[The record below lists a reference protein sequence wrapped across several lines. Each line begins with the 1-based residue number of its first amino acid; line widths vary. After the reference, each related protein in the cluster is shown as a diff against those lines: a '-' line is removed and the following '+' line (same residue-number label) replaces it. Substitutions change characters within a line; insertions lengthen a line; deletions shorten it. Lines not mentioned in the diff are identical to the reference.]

1 MHGGGVVIIIAV
13 TAAFVV
19 LCASF
24 CFLWLVRHSFS
35 LSLLAQYVIKS
46 TKNEQISKSFHKMNA
61 PSRMHPKN
69 YWHKSADEHKM
80 KTALNSLRFSYGRV
94 FFFHRTFHNKLCND
108 PPKHQVRCPPR
119 SVQTKCEMKQQPN
132 EEEEEQQQQKNIANH
147 IKADKFSTSAHFHWC
162 DVISH
167 VFDVFVLLI

>member
-46 TKNEQISKSFHKMNA
+46 TKNEQISKSFHKMNS

-69 YWHKSADEHKM
+69 YWHKSADKHKM

-94 FFFHRTFHNKLCND
+94 FFFSPNVPQQIVQWSTKASSEMPSALSTDKMRNETTTERKRRRTTTTTK
-108 PPKHQVRCPPR
+108 KHC
-119 SVQTKCEMKQQPN
+119 K
-132 EEEEEQQQQKNIANH
+132 
-147 IKADKFSTSAHFHWC
+147 
-162 DVISH
+162 SH
-167 VFDVFVLLI
+167 KSW

>member
-69 YWHKSADEHKM
+69 YWHKSADKHKM

-94 FFFHRTFHNKLCND
+94 LFFSSSNVPQQIVQWSTKASSEMPSALSTDKMRNEITTERRRRTT
-108 PPKHQVRCPPR
+108 
-119 SVQTKCEMKQQPN
+119 TK
-132 EEEEEQQQQKNIANH
+132 KNIANH
-147 IKADKFSTSAHFHWC
+147 IKADKFSSSAHFHWC

-167 VFDVFVLLI
+167 VFNVFVLLI

>member
-1 MHGGGVVIIIAV
+1 MHGGGVVIIIAF

-69 YWHKSADEHKM
+69 YWHKSADKHKM

-108 PPKHQVRCPPR
+108 PPKHQVIL
-119 SVQTKCEMKQQPN
+119 VQTKCEMKQQPN
-132 EEEEEQQQQKNIANH
+132 EKEEEQEQQQQKKH
-147 IKADKFSTSAHFHWC
+147 CK
-162 DVISH
+162 SH
-167 VFDVFVLLI
+167 KSW